1 MKRLLSILG
10 AITLIGTSTT
20 SLIACDGD
28 GGKIKQKINLNTINK
43 LTVNIIHEEN
53 KKLSDLNTKII
64 NAQEFINKPLN
75 EGYTINYYSNE
86 DLSNK
91 NDISDFPQSENNFIC
106 VVIIASKN
114 DKNWEGQT
122 SRLKV
127 VMK

>member
-1 MKRLLSILG
+1 MKRLLSILC
-10 AITLIGTSTT
+10 IV
-20 SLIACDGD
+20 SLTASEANSVIACDG
-28 GGKIKQKINLNTINK
+28 GNIKQKINLNTINK
-43 LTVNIIHEEN
+43 LTVNIIHEKN

-75 EGYTINYYSNE
+75 EGYTINYYSDE

-91 NDISDFPQSENNFIC
+91 NDISDFPQFKNIAIY

-114 DKNWEGQT
+114 NKNWEGQT

>member
-1 MKRLLSILG
+1 MKRLLSILC
-10 AITLIGTSTT
+10 IV
-20 SLIACDGD
+20 SLNASESNIVIACDG
-28 GGKIKQKINLNTINK
+28 GNIKQKINLNTINK
-43 LTVNIIHEEN
+43 LTVNIIYEKN

-75 EGYTINYYSNE
+75 EGYTINYYSSE

-91 NDISDFPQSENNFIC
+91 NDISDFPQSENTAIY

>member
-1 MKRLLSILG
+1 RLLSILC
-10 AITLIGTSTT
+10 IV
-20 SLIACDGD
+20 SLTASEANSVIACDG
-28 GGKIKQKINLNTINK
+28 GNIKQKINLNTINK
-43 LTVNIIHEEN
+43 LTVNIIHEKN

-75 EGYTINYYSNE
+75 EGYTINYYSDEN
-86 DLSNK
+86 SINK
-91 NDISDFPQSENNFIC
+91 NDFSDFPQLENTAIY

>member
-1 MKRLLSILG
+1 MKRLLSILC
-10 AITLIGTSTT
+10 IV
-20 SLIACDGD
+20 SLNASESNIVIACDG
-28 GGKIKQKINLNTINK
+28 GNIKQKINLNTINK
-43 LTVNIIHEEN
+43 LTVNIIYEKN

-75 EGYTINYYSNE
+75 EGYTINYYSSE

-91 NDISDFPQSENNFIC
+91 NDISDFPQSENTAIY
-106 VVIIASKN
+106 VVIIAYKN